1 MTRISS
7 GPDRLANWLG
17 RHLGSPRVLSET
29 QLRRRELAVAT
40 SFVVWAGGKS
50 AAAIPWLERSSA
62 PTRNPR
68 EFRGRVASCLQRST
82 ATQTG

>member
-29 QLRRRELAVAT
+29 QLRRRELAVAKHRAQLH
-40 SFVVWAGGKS
+40 SDINGV
-50 AAAIPWLERSSA
+50 
-62 PTRNPR
+62 
-68 EFRGRVASCLQRST
+68 
-82 ATQTG
+82 